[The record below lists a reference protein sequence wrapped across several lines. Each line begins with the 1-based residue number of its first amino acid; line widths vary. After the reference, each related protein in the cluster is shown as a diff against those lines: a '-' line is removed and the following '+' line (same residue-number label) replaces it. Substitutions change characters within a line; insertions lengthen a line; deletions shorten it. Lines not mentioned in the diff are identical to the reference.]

1 MSYSGRSDDYRSS
14 TRGDDRYRCAPAPG
28 QMDAPAKRVGAAV
41 ARSSCSRTRAHAR
54 TRARARETRSR
65 VRARTA
71 GPATTGAA
79 DPTAGTPRRAVI
91 VRARLR
97 TAHGRTTTEAGTG
110 REIAAVSWRSGTWN
124 VALATT
130 ATGTGTGACTRIH
143 ASTHAC
149 RRTHADII
157 YITHIHI
164 AGTGTYIYLS
174 IYLSIFLYVD
184 VHIPICS
191 DTDADMKIR
200 PGRWRGYRSTTRC
213 LPPCSA

>member
-1 MSYSGRSDDYRSS
+1 MTCEWVLHDSRCGAAEARCTQTPNPQQQSMSYSGRSDDYRSS

-97 TAHGRTTTEAGTG
+97 IAHGRTTTEAGTG

-174 IYLSIFLYVD
+174 IYLSIFLY
-184 VHIPICS
+184 
-191 DTDADMKIR
+191 R
-200 PGRWRGYRSTTRC
+200 
-213 LPPCSA
+213 